1 MKMIKRVA
9 MSVTALVFIGSSVFA
24 QSLADA
30 KKAIDAEQYQKAK
43 TMLKNLTVTQPTS
56 DENWFYL
63 GWVYIKQDYADSA
76 KTAFNK
82 GIAINP
88 KTALN
93 YAGLGAVA
101 RLDKDQ
107 AGATSNFNQ
116 ALANAGKDT
125 KPYLYVGKA
134 YLLMVPPANIVTQA
148 NADAAIAVLEK
159 GKTVNTKV
167 KDAELMV
174 TLGDAYV
181 SQLKSSEAYKN
192 YSDALGADPKSLT
205 ANVAEGVLWRL
216 ANNWESAANQFKAA
230 LAIDPNYGPAYREW
244 AETDLRQ
251 AKNELKVAKE
261 KVMEGVEYY
270 KKYLS
275 LTDMSLESQLRYAD
289 FLYNAGDF
297 KALQELAANLSKYAN
312 SNLRVYRYL
321 GYSASENKDYPAA
334 ISALNKWISAAGEKR
349 ILATDYLVLGKA
361 QLGAGDTLG
370 IANLRKAYQMDTTKA
385 DVFLEIAK
393 SDLDRKKY
401 LEGAQAYQD
410 YFDKSHKSTLQDK
423 FLQARAYFS
432 AFTRAPEGSKPDSAL
447 LTKADTGFA
456 IVSIKLGKPFAAAVQ
471 YRAYIAD
478 MKDLDRNNIKGLA
491 KPYYEQ
497 LISLITAKPALTDVD
512 KRDLAEAY
520 AYLAAIYEYKDKD
533 DAKTL
538 EAYTKAK
545 EYDPANKQVVAY
557 FSRKPAAKT
566 TK

>member
-9 MSVTALVFIGSSVFA
+9 MSITALVFIGSSVFA

-43 TMLKNLTVTQPTS
+43 SMLKNLTVTQPTS

-76 KTAFNK
+76 KAAFNK

-134 YLLMVPPANIVTQA
+134 YLLLIPPTKIVAPA

-159 GKTVNTKV
+159 GKTVNPKV
-167 KDAELMV
+167 KDADLMV

-181 SQLKSSEAYKN
+181 SQLKSSDAYKN

-251 AKNELKVAKE
+251 ATLELKVAKE
-261 KVMEGVEYY
+261 KVTEAVEYY

-275 LTDMSLESQLRYAD
+275 LTDMSLESQLRFAD

-297 KALQELAANLSKYAN
+297 KGLQELATSLTKYAN

-321 GYSASENKDYPAA
+321 GYSAAENKDFPSA
-334 ISALNKWISAAGEKR
+334 ITALNKWISAAGEKR

-361 QLGAGDTLG
+361 QLGVGDTVG
-370 IANLRKAYQMDTTKA
+370 IANLKKAYQMDTTKA

-393 SDLDRKKY
+393 NALDKKRY
-401 LEGAQAYQD
+401 AEAANAYQD
-410 YFDKSHKSTLQDK
+410 YFDKTHKGLLQEH
-423 FLQARAYFS
+423 FIQARAYFF
-432 AFTRAPEGSKPDSAL
+432 AFSYPPPGVKPDSIL
-447 LTKADTGFA
+447 LTKADSGFSY
-456 IVSIKLGKPFAAAVQ
+456 VSQKLGRPFPDAIQ

-478 MKDLDRNNIKGLA
+478 TRDIDRNNIKGLA
-491 KPYYEQ
+491 KPFYEQ
-497 LISLITAKPALTDVD
+497 YISLVSAKATINDYE
-512 KRDLAEAY
+512 KRGLAEAY
-520 AYLAAIYEYKDKD
+520 AYLATIYEYKDKD

-545 EYDPANKQVVAY
+545 EYDPTNKQVVAY
-557 FSRKPAAKT
+557 FSRKPAAKAA
-566 TK
+566 K

>member
-76 KTAFNK
+76 KAAFNK

-134 YLLMVPPANIVTQA
+134 YLLFIPPNKIITPA

-181 SQLKSSEAYKN
+181 SQLKSSDAYKN

-251 AKNELKVAKE
+251 ANQEIKVASE
-261 KVMEGVEYY
+261 KVKEAVEYY

-289 FLYNAGDF
+289 FLYNAGQF
-297 KALQELAANLSKYAN
+297 KELQELAASLTKYAN

-361 QLGAGDTLG
+361 QLGAGDTAG
-370 IANLRKAYQMDTTKA
+370 IANLKKAYQMDTTKA

-393 SDLDRKKY
+393 NSLDKKKY
-401 LEGAQAYQD
+401 VEAANAYQD
-410 YFDKSHKSTLQDK
+410 YFDKAHKSTLQDR
-423 FLQARAYFS
+423 FLQARAYYN
-432 AFTRAPEGSKPDSAL
+432 AFVYAPAGSKPDSAL
-447 LTKADTGFA
+447 LTKADSGFSY
-456 IVSIKLGKPFAAAVQ
+456 INQKLPKPNVMAVQ

-478 MKDLDRNNIKGLA
+478 YKDLDRNNIKGLA
-491 KPYYEQ
+491 RPYFEQ
-497 LISLITAKPALTDVD
+497 LISILGAKPTPTDQD
-512 KRDLAEAY
+512 KKDLAEAY
-520 AYLAAIYEYKDKD
+520 VYLAAIYEYKDKD

-545 EYDPANKQVVAY
+545 DYDPANKQVVAY
-557 FSRKPAAKT
+557 FARKPGAKT

>member
-63 GWVYIKQDYADSA
+63 GWVYIKQDYSDSA

-88 KTALN
+88 KSALN

-101 RLDKDQ
+101 RLEKDQ

-116 ALANAGKDT
+116 ALSLAGKDS
-125 KPYLYVGKA
+125 KPYLYVGKS
-134 YLLMVPPANIVTQA
+134 YLLLVGAATAVTQA

-159 GKTVNTKV
+159 GKTVNPKV
-167 KDAELMV
+167 KDADLMV

-181 SQLKSSEAYKN
+181 SQLKSTDAYKN
-192 YSDALGADPKSLT
+192 YSDALAADPKSLT

-251 AKNELKVAKE
+251 ANNDRKVASE
-261 KVMEGVEYY
+261 KVKEAVEFYR
-270 KKYLS
+270 KYLS
-275 LTDMSLESQLRYAD
+275 LTDMSVESQMRYAD
-289 FLYNAGDF
+289 FLVNLGDY
-297 KALQELAANLSKYAN
+297 KALQEITQQLAKYAN

-321 GYSASENKDYPAA
+321 GYAAYENKDYAA
-334 ISALNKWISAAGEKR
+334 GLTALNKWISQAGEKR
-349 ILATDYLVLGKA
+349 ILPRDYLYLGRLQMA
-361 QLGAGDTLG
+361 SGADSLG
-370 IANLRKAYQMDTTKA
+370 ILSLKKAYDLDSTQA
-385 DVFLEIAK
+385 DVFLEIANNNRAK
-393 SDLDRKKY
+393 KKY
-401 LEGAQAYQD
+401 FEAANAYQQ
-410 YFDKSHKSTLQDK
+410 YFDKSKKGSLTEHYYQGIS
-423 FLQARAYFS
+423 YYY
-432 AFTRAPEGSKPDSAL
+432 AFRTHPDSTL
-447 LTKADTGFA
+447 LTKADSAFSYINQKA
-456 IVSIKLGKPFAAAVQ
+456 AKPVAAAVQ
-471 YRAYIAD
+471 YRAFIAD
-478 MKDLDRNNIKGLA
+478 LKDADRNNIKGLA

-497 LISLITAKPALTDVD
+497 FIALIAAKPTLTDAD
-512 KRDLAEAY
+512 KNDLADAY
-520 AYLAAIYEYKDKD
+520 VYLARIYEYKDKD
-533 DAKTL
+533 DAKAL

-545 EYDPANKQVVAY
+545 EYSPTNAAVVAY
-557 FSRKPAAKT
+557 FSRKPGAKT
-566 TK
+566 AK

>member
-1 MKMIKRVA
+1 MKMIKKVA
-9 MSVTALVFIGSSVFA
+9 MSVTALVFIGSSIFA

-43 TMLKNLTVTQPTS
+43 SMLKNLTVTQPTS

-63 GWVYIKQDYADSA
+63 GWVYVKQDYSDSA

-82 GIAINP
+82 GVAINP
-88 KTALN
+88 KSALN

-116 ALANAGKDT
+116 ALTLAGKDT
-125 KPYLYVGKA
+125 KPYMYVGKS
-134 YLLMVPPANIVTQA
+134 YLLLVSPATVVTQA

-159 GKTVNTKV
+159 GKTVNPKA

-181 SQLKSSEAYKN
+181 SQLKSSDAYKN

-251 AKNELKVAKE
+251 AKNDIKVASDKVKE
-261 KVMEGVEYY
+261 AVEYY
-270 KKYLS
+270 RKYLS
-275 LTDMSLESQLRYAD
+275 LTDMSIESQMRYAD
-289 FLYNAGDF
+289 FLVNLGDY
-297 KALQELAANLSKYAN
+297 KALQETAAQLAKYAN
-312 SNLRVYRYL
+312 TNLRVYRYL
-321 GYSASENKDYPAA
+321 GYAAYENKDYPAGLT
-334 ISALNKWISAAGEKR
+334 ALNKWISQAGEKR
-349 ILATDYLVLGKA
+349 VLANDYMYLGRL
-361 QLGAGDTLG
+361 QLASGDSAGIQSLK
-370 IANLRKAYQMDTTKA
+370 KAYQMDSTKA
-385 DVFLEIAK
+385 DVFLEIANNARLK
-393 SDLDRKKY
+393 NQY
-401 LEGAQAYQD
+401 LAAANAYQD
-410 YFDKSHKSTLQDK
+410 YFDKSHKGGLLDHYYQAISYFYSFDANSAKSDST
-423 FLQARAYFS
+423 
-432 AFTRAPEGSKPDSAL
+432 L
-447 LTKADTGFA
+447 LTKADSAFSY
-456 IVSIKLGKPFAAAVQ
+456 VNKKAAAPVPDAVM

-478 MKDLDRNNIKGLA
+478 LKDADRNNIKGLA
-491 KPYYEQ
+491 RPYYEQ
-497 LISLITAKPALTDVD
+497 YISLVGSKATLVD
-512 KRDLAEAY
+512 KEKR
-520 AYLAAIYEYKDKD
+520 YLASCYVYLATIYEYKDKD

-545 EYDPANKQVVAY
+545 DYDPTNKQVIAY
-557 FSRKPAAKT
+557 FARKPAAKAV
-566 TK
+566 K